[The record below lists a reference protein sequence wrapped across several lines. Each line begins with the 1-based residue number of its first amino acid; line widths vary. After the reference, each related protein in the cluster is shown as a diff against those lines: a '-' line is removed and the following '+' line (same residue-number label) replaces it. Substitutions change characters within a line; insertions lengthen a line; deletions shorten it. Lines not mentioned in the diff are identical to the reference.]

1 MTQANPG
8 KKHDD
13 CSESLSR
20 LIDGELD
27 DGTCRAL
34 FSRLDR
40 DADARRT
47 WVLLNVACDAVRSS
61 ETAALHST
69 AFVARVSAVL
79 DAEPVVLAPG
89 AARRRYVLLRR
100 VGIPSA
106 AVAAAA
112 VVLAVV
118 AVPQLRSIAEVEPA
132 PGRVVVNDS
141 PKAQPS
147 LVPVKDEVD
156 RSPEFDAYLT
166 AHRESAAGPVT
177 SRAAEFIIPATVTT
191 PSR

>member
-8 KKHDD
+8 PKHDD

-27 DGTCRAL
+27 DGACRAL
-34 FSRLDR
+34 FARLDR

-69 AFVARVSAVL
+69 AFVARVSAAL

-118 AVPQLRSIAEVEPA
+118 AVPQLRSIANVEPA
-132 PGRVVVNDS
+132 PGPVVVNDS
-141 PKAQPS
+141 AKAQP